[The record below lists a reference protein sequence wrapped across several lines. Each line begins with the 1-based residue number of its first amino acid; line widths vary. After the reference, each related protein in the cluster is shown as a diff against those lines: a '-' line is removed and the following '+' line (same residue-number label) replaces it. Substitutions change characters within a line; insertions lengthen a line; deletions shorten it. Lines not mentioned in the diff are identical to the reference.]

1 MKDIIMAIDPGLRA
15 TGVAVLDG
23 ADRLRHASVVATR
36 HTDDASRRVRQIASS
51 VDELIRFYR
60 PGVLVLEATWPS
72 SSPATS
78 LTHNV
83 ALACRR
89 LARANRV
96 PAARVAATTVRRV
109 VLGDGW
115 ADKWRVASHG
125 VSVFPELRVYLH
137 RDRAWKDRYF
147 QNLFDAVAI
156 ALFARKDPDGL
167 DWSFNSIRTPRHRD
181 R

>member
-1 MKDIIMAIDPGLRA
+1 MAVDPGLHV
-15 TGVAVLDG
+15 TGVAVLDQH
-23 ADRLRHASVVATR
+23 DRLRHASVIATKPSDQ
-36 HTDDASRRVRQIASS
+36 TARRIRQIASS
-51 VDELIRFYR
+51 VDELMRFYR
-60 PGVLVLEATWPS
+60 PGMLVLEATWPS

-89 LARANRV
+89 LARTHRI
-96 PAARVAATTVRRV
+96 PAARAAATTVRSV

-115 ADKWRVASHG
+115 AGKWRVASHA

-137 RDRAWKDRYF
+137 RERAWKDRYF

-156 ALFARKDPDGL
+156 ALFARKDPEGL